1 MLSFRA
7 SEDEVQ
13 RIKKLSAELIEKNRY
28 LTEAD
33 VLRELVGLENTG
45 LITPAMRA
53 SLLRIQPGDEL
64 EIIGEGKPNLQP
76 GEFVLSDWRETFLA
90 LGLRVTTDGVKDW
103 KIEFT
108 VEAPENEYGS
118 SGLSVLLFEA
128 QRLNLPGGRRRK
140 S

>member
-64 EIIGEGKPNLQP
+64 EIIGEGKPN
-76 GEFVLSDWRETFLA
+76 
-90 LGLRVTTDGVKDW
+90 
-103 KIEFT
+103 
-108 VEAPENEYGS
+108 EN
-118 SGLSVLLFEA
+118 
-128 QRLNLPGGRRRK
+128 N
-140 S
+140 